1 MAVSGREQSWC
12 VLVGPFFFSNRANE
26 AAVVVGGLLGCVIE
40 NSGDRIRLAKKK
52 FSGTDGIKWNRFILI
67 NCAESV

>member
-40 NSGDRIRLAKKK
+40 NSGDRIRLAKN
-52 FSGTDGIKWNRFILI
+52 SPEQMESNGIVL
-67 NCAESV
+67 S